1 MVLLLNEPTIK
12 PAPLRMAAL
21 CCGAV
26 AASELRPEPCDVAA
40 EDTLPAEADFILSA
54 LEAAHAAKPRLI
66 ERRETGRMAFRA
78 VARLRLFCDLPGAEP
93 WMLYSRDATTR
104 SLGFIT
110 RHRLPLGYGGVVTL
124 VGPDQREIKADCVL
138 HRCRETVSDWFEGSL
153 TFNREQWALGCDC

>member
-1 MVLLLNEPTIK
+1 MVLVPNKPTIK
-12 PAPLRMAAL
+12 PAPLRMADL

-26 AASELRPEPCDVAA
+26 AALEFHPERCKVVADDA
-40 EDTLPAEADFILSA
+40 LPAEADFILSA

-66 ERRETGRMAFRA
+66 ERRATGRMAFRA
-78 VARLRLFCDLPGAEP
+78 VGRLKLFCDLPGAEP

-104 SLGFIT
+104 ALGFIT

-124 VGPDQREIKADCVL
+124 IGPDQREIKADCVL

-153 TFNREQWALGCDC
+153 TFNREQWAFGG